1 MSAHGFKSF
10 RSWPASYIFG
20 PKMKHS
26 ITVEK
31 GMEHHSCS
39 THDTQ
44 ETNIV
49 EKKGPGNRRNLQRST
64 LKTYFLQLG
73 GTF

>member
-1 MSAHGFKSF
+1 MWAHGFRSF
-10 RSWPASYIFG
+10 RSWLASYIFG

-26 ITVEK
+26 ITAEK
-31 GMEHHSCS
+31 RTEHHSCP

-49 EKKGPGNRRNLQRST
+49 EKKGPGNRCNLQLST
-64 LKTYFLQLG
+64 LETYFLQLG